1 MRRSLVVSLALLAM
15 ISAPAVAQ
23 TCMGLAS
30 YSTGRMQAS
39 GNGSFTNGAN
49 TFGGSLGYGLPGS
62 AFGNATLSTTSYDAA
77 NASSVGIGANV
88 GYQLA
93 LGQAAQVQLCP
104 VAGFEVGNGPD
115 DNTAG
120 INASSRSATVGFSL
134 GTSMGANP
142 RMKITPAA
150 GLGLVYGKVKLQDT
164 AGLTTE
170 SSDTYG
176 MAHLNLGFVFNQN
189 IAVRPSVAIPLGL
202 NNSDPTFGL
211 TLGYNFGRT
220 H

>member
-1 MRRSLVVSLALLAM
+1 MRRSLVVSLALLA
-15 ISAPAVAQ
+15 IVRAPAVAQ

-30 YSTGRMQAS
+30 YSTGRMQVS
-39 GNGSFTNGAN
+39 GNGSLTDGAN
-49 TFGGSLGYGLPGS
+49 TFGASLGYGLPGS

-77 NASSVGIGANV
+77 DASSLGIGANV

-93 LGQAAQVQLCP
+93 LGKAAQIQLCP
-104 VAGFEVGNGPD
+104 VAGFELGMGPD

-120 INASSRSATVGFSL
+120 IDASSRSANVGFSL
-134 GTSMGANP
+134 GTTMSASP
-142 RMKITPAA
+142 RMRIVPAA
-150 GLGLVYGKVKLQDT
+150 GLGLAYGKVKLEDN
-164 AGLTTE
+164 AGNVTE
-170 SSDTYG
+170 ASNTYG

-202 NNSDPTFGL
+202 DNSDPTFGL
-211 TLGYNFGRT
+211 TVGYNFGRT

>member
-1 MRRSLVVSLALLAM
+1 MRRSLVVSLALLA
-15 ISAPAVAQ
+15 IVRSPAVAQ

-30 YSTGRMQAS
+30 YSTGRMQVS

-49 TFGGSLGYGLPGS
+49 MFGASLGYGLPAS

-77 NASSVGIGANV
+77 NASSLGIGANV

-93 LGQAAQVQLCP
+93 LGKAAQVQLCP
-104 VAGFEVGNGPD
+104 VAGFELGMGPD
-115 DNTAG
+115 DNAAG
-120 INASSRSATVGFSL
+120 INGSSRSATVGFSL
-134 GTSMGANP
+134 GTTMGASP
-142 RMKITPAA
+142 RMKIIPAA